1 MISNRLVAEFLGT
14 VVLLIAYLKYGKPLH
29 LGIGLALA
37 TYMFGGD
44 FNPVV
49 SLMNNGFNLNKGL
62 LMTVLAQVAAAFFA
76 VRAVKM
82 IPF

>member
-1 MISNRLVAEFLGT
+1 MFSNKLVSEFLGT
-14 VVLLIAYLKYGKPLH
+14 VVLLLAYLKYGKPLAF
-29 LGIGLALA
+29 GIALALA
-37 TYMFGGD
+37 TYMFGGE

-49 SLMNNGFNLNKGL
+49 SLMNNGFQLNKGL
-62 LMTVLAQVAAAFFA
+62 LMTILAQVAAAFFA